1 MRNLSNFDRADHEQQ
16 TRAADH
22 EKQTA
27 RNQGS
32 HQMSAIAFGTQIAQP
47 RLRQPRLRQPR
58 LRITRRG
65 RAVLTL
71 LIAVPLA
78 IGAAV
83 AGVGALGAAAGTHS
97 TTTTFSYVTVE
108 PGESL
113 WQLAQAVAPTADP
126 RDVIAGI
133 LNLNDLSSGEVQ
145 PGQRLAIPAQY
156 ASSNGR

>member
-1 MRNLSNFDRADHEQQ
+1 
-16 TRAADH
+16 
-22 EKQTA
+22 
-27 RNQGS
+27 
-32 HQMSAIAFGTQIAQP
+32 MSAIAFGTQFAQP
-47 RLRQPRLRQPR
+47 RRIAQSRRIAQPR

-83 AGVGALGAAAGTHS
+83 TGVGALGAAAGTHS
-97 TTTTFSYVTVE
+97 GTASFEYVTVE

-113 WQLAQAVAPTADP
+113 WQLAQSVAPNADP
-126 RDVIAGI
+126 REVIAGI
-133 LNLNDLSSGEVQ
+133 LTLNDLSSGEVQ

-156 ASSNGR
+156 ASGQDASAH